1 MKFTKNDK
9 PIILLDAL
17 IGLDQDSY
25 IVNEADDNVTVCIV
39 FLMNSGIQLQGPASA
54 LTAEATISAT
64 DGTAIG
70 IIW

>member
-1 MKFTKNDK
+1 M
-9 PIILLDAL
+9 

-39 FLMNSGIQLQGPASA
+39 FLMNSGIQGPALA

-70 IIW
+70 MVICITHAMS

>member
-1 MKFTKNDK
+1 M
-9 PIILLDAL
+9 

-39 FLMNSGIQLQGPASA
+39 FLMNSGIQGPALA

-70 IIW
+70 MVICVILLCMP